1 MIQLA
6 SDSVAV
12 TERQKVEIANNKL
25 VCQPLK
31 PISTMS
37 TYLITGC
44 SQGLGLGYVQYLL
57 SRPASEVALV
67 IATSRRAGAELQQA
81 VQGSDSRAIYVQ
93 MDVTSESSIDSAVKA
108 IQGDHR
114 VERFDVLINNAAQCP
129 YDKGPI
135 ETM

>member
-1 MIQLA
+1 
-6 SDSVAV
+6 
-12 TERQKVEIANNKL
+12 
-25 VCQPLK
+25 
-31 PISTMS
+31 MS

-44 SQGLGLGYVQYLL
+44 SQGLGLGYVLYLL
-57 SRPASEVALV
+57 SRPVSEVVLV

-114 VERFDVLINNAAQCP
+114 VEGFDVLINNAAQCP